1 MPLTNWRAFRKTRRR
16 QTDLDR
22 AKHASPGRSSPL
34 SDLPLAGLTGR
45 WQFCH
50 ECAAMVTKWSQPK
63 DEDDNGQRLSARVRA
78 RAGGNPSLP
87 FLTSRLAALSLCGVS
102 LAILSQ
108 PQQRD

>member
-1 MPLTNWRAFRKTRRR
+1 MLELRKLHGLAGKLCRIIRHLKAQQFDSNSACLRSREREKMPLTNWRAFRKTRRR

-63 DEDDNGQRLSARVRA
+63 DEDDNGQRL
-78 RAGGNPSLP
+78 
-87 FLTSRLAALSLCGVS
+87 
-102 LAILSQ
+102 
-108 PQQRD
+108 